1 MGLMRG
7 ITLLRLVFI
16 AVVVY
21 VATLIRPID
30 GHVAINL
37 GLGLALALLI
47 VVAETRLRA
56 VALTDLIGGL
66 MGFLVCL
73 WIAKTINTAL
83 FWADTANPLVQFM
96 HSLIIVVLP
105 YLCLVVGTWKGEWL
119 EPAKMMS
126 LFRDSRPQKRYRIL
140 DTSVIIDGRIADIV
154 ETGFLDGT
162 LVVPQFV

>member
-66 MGFLVCL
+66 LGFLVCL
-73 WIAKTINTAL
+73 WIAKTINNAL
-83 FWADTANPLVQFM
+83 FLADTAHPLL
-96 HSLIIVVLP
+96 SVLAHP
-105 YLCLVVGTWKGEWL
+105 
-119 EPAKMMS
+119 
-126 LFRDSRPQKRYRIL
+126 IL
-140 DTSVIIDGRIADIV
+140 
-154 ETGFLDGT
+154 
-162 LVVPQFV
+162 